1 MMSLYKAQL
10 DFNKVRPRH
19 PDESEPEPEG
29 NEPIDT
35 EEVKRLL
42 KSVSYGVDL

>member
-1 MMSLYKAQL
+1 MGFDEADL
-10 DFNKVRPRH
+10 

-42 KSVSYGVDL
+42 KSVTYGGKS